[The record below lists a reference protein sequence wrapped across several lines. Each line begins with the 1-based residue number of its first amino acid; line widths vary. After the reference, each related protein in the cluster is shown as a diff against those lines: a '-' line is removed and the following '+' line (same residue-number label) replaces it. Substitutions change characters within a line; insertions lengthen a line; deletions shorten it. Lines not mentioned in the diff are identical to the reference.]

1 MFNKRGKGTF
11 ETQNNL
17 KTTQIFRL
25 ETDPI
30 AEISHANDILP
41 RLLQGA
47 PWYESLKSNENTIK
61 TL

>member
-17 KTTQIFRL
+17 KTTETFRL

-47 PWYESLKSNENTIK
+47 P
-61 TL
+61 